1 MKYFKTFESFNQHSG
16 RFHILLT
23 YNKNFGYAPK
33 SKRFQSIAP
42 LTSSQKQWL
51 EEHEWKP
58 IGKAEGTVSLRTVF
72 IRPKQA
78 FISPE
83 YKVIQEAYS
92 ITKIIENE
100 DPEFVIIGIADLS
113 TGDIYYGQNAHTN
126 LPKIFRSN
134 STKKVPDIVQTIR
147 NLLDY
152 TDIDRTTEEIE
163 TLRSLFPEEMHK
175 KRGTI
180 AAKKFGM

>member
-1 MKYFKTFESFNQHSG
+1 MHRKQTISIN
-16 RFHILLT
+16 R
-23 YNKNFGYAPK
+23 APD
-33 SKRFQSIAP
+33 FFA
-42 LTSSQKQWL
+42 KQWL

-134 STKKVPDIVQTIR
+134 STKKSSR
-147 NLLDY
+147 YCSDY
-152 TDIDRTTEEIE
+152 T
-163 TLRSLFPEEMHK
+163 
-175 KRGTI
+175 
-180 AAKKFGM
+180 